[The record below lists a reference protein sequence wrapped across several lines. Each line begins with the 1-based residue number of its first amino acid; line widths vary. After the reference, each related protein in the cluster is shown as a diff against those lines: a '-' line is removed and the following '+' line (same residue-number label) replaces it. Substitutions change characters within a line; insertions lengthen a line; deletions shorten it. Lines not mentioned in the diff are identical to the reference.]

1 MNKTMSEKIT
11 RTCPICGQRYTA
23 PPALS
28 RRDNKTY
35 ICPDCGMMDALA
47 AMPRGESPAER
58 TRKAVYATG
67 KKWAIENFEATH
79 N

>member
-1 MNKTMSEKIT
+1 
-11 RTCPICGQRYTA
+11 
-23 PPALS
+23 
-28 RRDNKTY
+28 
-35 ICPDCGMMDALA
+35 MMEALA

-67 KKWAIENFEATH
+67 NKWAIENFEATH